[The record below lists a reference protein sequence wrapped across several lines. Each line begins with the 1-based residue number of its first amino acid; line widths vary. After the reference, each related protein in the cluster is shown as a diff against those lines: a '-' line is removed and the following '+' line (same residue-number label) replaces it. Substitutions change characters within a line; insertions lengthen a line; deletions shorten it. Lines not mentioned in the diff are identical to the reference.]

1 MSSPL
6 AEYADNILI
15 ARSDMVSFADSL
27 IAPMSVIN
35 ALIVAVGLR
44 RSDYVSASYKRLE
57 DICGEYHVYDN
68 EDERKDFAHGISTES
83 L

>member
-1 MSSPL
+1 
-6 AEYADNILI
+6 
-15 ARSDMVSFADSL
+15 
-27 IAPMSVIN
+27 MSVIN

-57 DICGEYHVYDN
+57 DVCGEYHVYDN
-68 EDERKDFAHGISTES
+68 EDDRKDFAHGISTES